1 MQDNCSFSNPI
12 SWVRIVRQTKKSP
25 HYVVREVVEFE
36 APLADCLKEL
46 KKMYAL
52 CNKSSLLE
60 CTFKNNEISMAY
72 VATDEHGGP
81 IHVCERVFIKE
92 IDSAK

>member
-1 MQDNCSFSNPI
+1 MQDNCRFSNPI
-12 SWVRIVRQTKKSP
+12 SWVSVVRQCKKSP
-25 HYVVREVVEFE
+25 HYVVREMVEFE
-36 APLADCLKEL
+36 APLSDCLKEL
-46 KKMYAL
+46 KKMYDV

-81 IHVCERVFIKE
+81 IYVCERVFIKE
-92 IDSAK
+92 IDPVK

>member
-1 MQDNCSFSNPI
+1 MKVVKDFTVPI
-12 SWVRIVRQTKKSP
+12 SWVSIVRQTKKSP

-52 CNKSSLLE
+52 CNKGSLLE
-60 CTFKNNEISMAY
+60 CAFKNNEISMSY
-72 VATDEHGGP
+72 IVTDEHGSP
-81 IHVCERVFIKE
+81 IYVCERVFIKE
-92 IDSAK
+92 ITPFK